1 MARSRPARAHIDT
14 MADSLLMK
22 KSVPF
27 FLAIPAL
34 AMCFGLTSQAQS
46 AKKISQQPFGKTAD
60 GKQIYVYTLRNASG
74 MEVKIL
80 NYGATVASVKVPDKN
95 KKFADV
101 VLGFDSLDGYTSKN
115 NTAYF
120 GAVVGRYGNRIANGA
135 FVLNGH
141 TYHLAKNDPP
151 RPNTLHGGL
160 KGFNQRV
167 WDAKDASGP
176 DGEALELH
184 YLSPDGEE
192 GFPGNLNVT
201 VRFTVEA
208 NNGLRIDYGATT
220 DKDTVLNLTNH
231 SYFNLAG
238 AGAKT
243 VLQHRLMIAAQEYTP
258 VNTALIPTGVLA
270 PVAGTPFDFRKL
282 TEIGSRINEDNQQL
296 KFGKGYDHNFVLDTA
311 GSLDK
316 VAVRVEE
323 PTTGRVM
330 EVFTSQPG
338 VQFYTGNFLDG
349 KNHGI
354 GGAYDF
360 RSALCLET
368 QHFPDS
374 PNHPKFPTTELRP
387 GEQFKSTTIYRFST
401 R

>member
-1 MARSRPARAHIDT
+1 MT
-14 MADSLLMK
+14 DSLLMK
-22 KSVPF
+22 KSVPVL
-27 FLAIPAL
+27 LAVPAL
-34 AMCFGLTSQAQS
+34 VILSGLASQAQS
-46 AKKISQQPFGKTAD
+46 AKKISQQAFGKTAD
-60 GKQIYVYTLRNASG
+60 GQQIYAYTLTNGSG

-80 NYGATVASVKVPDKN
+80 NYGATIASVKVPDKN

-101 VLGFDSLDGYTSKN
+101 VLGFDSLDGYRSKN

-120 GAVVGRYGNRIANGA
+120 GAVVGRYGNRIANGT
-135 FVLNGH
+135 FVLDGH
-141 TYHLAKNDPP
+141 TYHLAQNDPP

-167 WDAKDASGP
+167 WDAKDVTGASGQ
-176 DGEALELH
+176 AVELH
-184 YLSPDGEE
+184 YLSRDGEE

-201 VRFTVEA
+201 VRYTLEA
-208 NNGLRIDYGATT
+208 NNGLRIDYGTTT

-238 AGAKT
+238 AGTKT

-258 VNTALIPTGVLA
+258 VNSNLIPTGVLA

-296 KFGKGYDHNFVLDTA
+296 KFGKGYDHNFVLDTG
-311 GSLDK
+311 GSLEK

-330 EVFTSQPG
+330 EVFTTQPG

-349 KNHGI
+349 ANHGI
-354 GGAYDF
+354 GGAYVF

-374 PNHPKFPTTELRP
+374 PNHPKFPTTALRP
-387 GEQFKSTTIYRFST
+387 GQQYKNTTIYRFST
-401 R
+401 H